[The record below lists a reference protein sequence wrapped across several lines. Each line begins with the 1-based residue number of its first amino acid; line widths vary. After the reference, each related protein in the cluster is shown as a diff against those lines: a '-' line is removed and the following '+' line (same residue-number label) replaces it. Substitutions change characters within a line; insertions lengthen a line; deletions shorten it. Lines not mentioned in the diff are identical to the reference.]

1 MGELRYAAVP
11 GATGRNSS
19 PYFAAAATYRA
30 TRADLFWGERG
41 CDLSQAQASPR
52 KDRSIPKDVNV
63 TIVRAGD
70 YRR

>member
-1 MGELRYAAVP
+1 
-11 GATGRNSS
+11 
-19 PYFAAAATYRA
+19 
-30 TRADLFWGERG
+30 LFWGERG

-63 TIVRAGD
+63 TIVRAVD